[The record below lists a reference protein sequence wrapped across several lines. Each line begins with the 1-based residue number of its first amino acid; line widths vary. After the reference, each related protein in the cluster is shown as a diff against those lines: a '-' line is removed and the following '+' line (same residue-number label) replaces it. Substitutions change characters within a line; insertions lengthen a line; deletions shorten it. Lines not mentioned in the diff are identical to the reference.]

1 MTGNALPIASI
12 AKRLQSRLN
21 GGHLIEATDDLR
33 RLCAAMPTAVG
44 PLQLLASVEGR
55 IGRYDQAGRRFRR
68 VFALDP
74 HNPEHVLQALSLPS
88 EAGVPAPQIRR
99 VLVEHP
105 GLARAYG
112 VLAARP
118 DGRGADH
125 GLRAA
130 AIVPTDPAYLVLA
143 AVRLMALGRMEEAER
158 TARRAA
164 LINPMAHEA
173 TLLLAECLRSQGIAD
188 PAFKLARR
196 ALAAAPHDPKAW
208 VTGAVCAHRMSRFED
223 ARAMA
228 ETAAAL
234 RPRDAGHAAR
244 AATLLPHILTSQD
257 EILEIRDRIETLCQ
271 RDGFAPIRDPIHEV
285 GTVPFALAY
294 HGVNDRALME
304 RLCAFYRRTCPM
316 LTMTAPHIGR
326 ARRPG
331 KRRVAFVSEF
341 FRDHSVYHMTEGHLR
356 MMDRDEIEVSVVQ
369 IGLLPQKMHDQ
380 IARIADRVIT
390 LPHVLETVR
399 HRLAELELDVLI
411 FADIGMTAM
420 SYFLPFARLA
430 PLQVVLPGHPVTT
443 GIDTV
448 DCFFTSAWME
458 PENCRD
464 HYSETPVLVD
474 GLAIAYAAERTR
486 HVPVT
491 RADVGLPESGALY
504 LCGQTPVKMHPAY
517 DRILG
522 DILEQDPDGSVVLFD
537 APGIYR
543 HMTTGLLERL
553 RRSNADR
560 PEVLERIRMLPRLPL
575 ERYLGVM
582 CTADVVLDTL
592 HFNGGNTT
600 MQSLALGQ
608 PIVTLPTDMM
618 RGRVTLAPLTPM
630 GMRGDLEAT
639 SPQDYVDRV
648 LRIGRDPERAADLKR
663 RLLEA
668 APVLIDSV
676 TAPRTLERLILTGAA

>member
-1 MTGNALPIASI
+1 MTGTALPIASI
-12 AKRLQSRLN
+12 AKRLQSRLSE
-21 GGHLIEATDDLR
+21 GRLIEATGDLR
-33 RLCAAMPTAVG
+33 RLGVAMPHSVG

-55 IGRYDQAGRRFRR
+55 IGHYDAAGRHFRQ

-74 HNPEHVLQALSLPS
+74 RNLEHVLQALGLPP
-88 EAGVPAPQIRR
+88 EAAIPARQIRR
-99 VLVEHP
+99 ALIAHP
-105 GLARAYG
+105 HLARGYA
-112 VLAARP
+112 VLAAQS
-118 DGRGADH
+118 DGKATDN

-130 AIVPTDPAYLVLA
+130 VLVPTDPAYLVLS
-143 AVRLMALGRMEEAER
+143 AVRLLALGLLARAEQ

-164 LINPMAHEA
+164 AINPMAHEA
-173 TLLLAECLRSQGIAD
+173 TLVQAEVFRSQGIAD
-188 PAFKLARR
+188 RALKLACR
-196 ALAAAPHDPKAW
+196 ALASAPADPKAW
-208 VTGAVCAHRMSRFED
+208 VTGAVCAHRMSKFEE
-223 ARAMA
+223 ARDMA
-228 ETAAAL
+228 ATAATL

-244 AATLLPHILTSQD
+244 AATLLPHILTSED
-257 EILEIRDRIETLCQ
+257 EIREIRERIETLCA
-271 RDGFAPIRDPIHEV
+271 RDGFDPIRDPIHEV

-356 MMDRDEIEVSVVQ
+356 MMDRDEIEVSVVH
-369 IGLLPQKMHDQ
+369 IGLLPQEMHDK
-380 IARIADRVIT
+380 IALIADRVIT

-399 HRLAELELDVLI
+399 RRLAEMELDVLI

-430 PLQVVLPGHPVTT
+430 PLQIVLPGHPVTT

-448 DCFFTSAWME
+448 DRFFTSAWME
-458 PENCRD
+458 PDDCSD

-474 GLAIAYAAERTR
+474 GLAIAYGEERTR
-486 HVPVT
+486 HVPVP
-491 RADVGLPESGALY
+491 RGEVGLPESGAVY

-522 DILEQDPDGSVVLFD
+522 DILEQDPTGTVVLFD

-553 RRSNADR
+553 HRSNADR
-560 PEVLERIRMLPRLPL
+560 PAVLERIKLLPRLPL
-575 ERYLGVM
+575 DRYLGVM
-582 CTADVVLDTL
+582 READVVLDTI

-600 MQSLALGQ
+600 MQSLVLGQ

-618 RGRVTLAPLTPM
+618 RGRVTLAPLTQM
-630 GMRGDLEAT
+630 GMRAELAT
-639 SPQDYVDRV
+639 TSADAYVERV
-648 LRIGRDPERAADLKR
+648 VQLGRDRDRAADLR
-663 RLLEA
+663 ERLLAA
-668 APVLIDSV
+668 APSLIDSV
-676 TAPRTLERLILTGAA
+676 TAPKALELLILEAPD